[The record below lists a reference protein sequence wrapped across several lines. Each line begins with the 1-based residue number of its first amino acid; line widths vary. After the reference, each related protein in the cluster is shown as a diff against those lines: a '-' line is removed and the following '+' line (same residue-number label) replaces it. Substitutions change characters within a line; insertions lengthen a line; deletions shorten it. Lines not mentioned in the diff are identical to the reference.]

1 MQSLGSKHIPA
12 GLGNGSKVQQ
22 GQAGMKAKAGRP
34 FMEVA
39 FYAEDPGERQESTL
53 QAEGVDPS
61 RVSVPNGGLIT

>member
-1 MQSLGSKHIPA
+1 
-12 GLGNGSKVQQ
+12 
-22 GQAGMKAKAGRP
+22 MKGKAGRP

-53 QAEGVDPS
+53 QAEGVTPS